1 MVSIESSMSFRI
13 ATWINFHCLPKNKV
27 NPYMFTNLP
36 SVVYMLYSF
45 FLYLV
50 RFCMN
55 ARHSLYFV
63 CFCTSTGYF
72 YFDFFVCALNI
83 FIIWCTF
90 CMSVIHFHY
99 LAFFVWVLYTFL
111 ILSTS
116 ACILEIFQRIFCCS
130 ILYKLLHSP
139 LFYTYYYIIKG
150 KGEMFCKIHVCY
162 GHSHCKCDQSG
173 VT

>member
-1 MVSIESSMSFRI
+1 MVSIESSMSFRF
-13 ATWINFHCLPKNKV
+13 ATWINLHSLPKKKG

-50 RFCMN
+50 RFCMS
-55 ARHSLYFV
+55 ARHSLYLVRFCMSARHFLYLV
-63 CFCTSTGYF
+63 RFCTSTGYF

-99 LAFFVWVLYTFL
+99 LAFFV
-111 ILSTS
+111 
-116 ACILEIFQRIFCCS
+116 
-130 ILYKLLHSP
+130 
-139 LFYTYYYIIKG
+139 
-150 KGEMFCKIHVCY
+150 
-162 GHSHCKCDQSG
+162 
-173 VT
+173 

>member
-1 MVSIESSMSFRI
+1 
-13 ATWINFHCLPKNKV
+13 
-27 NPYMFTNLP
+27 MFTNLP

-50 RFCMN
+50 RFCMS

-72 YFDFFVCALNI
+72 YFDFFVCVLNI
-83 FIIWCTF
+83 SIILCTF

-99 LAFFVWVLYTFL
+99 FAFFVCVLYTFL

-116 ACILEIFQRIFCCS
+116 ACIFEIVQHIFCCS
-130 ILYKLLHSP
+130 MLYTLLHSP
-139 LFYTYYYIIKG
+139 LFYTFIITSSREK
-150 KGEMFCKIHVCY
+150 V
-162 GHSHCKCDQSG
+162 KCTVKYMYSMATLIACVINQA
-173 VT
+173 